1 MALEAIVFQDGDTQN
16 LVVQTNRGNTGTL
29 EGVVTE
35 PNSNSGAQTTQTTLQ
50 GGAGETTYTFS

>member
-1 MALEAIVFQDGDTQN
+1 MALEAIVFQDGDSQN

-35 PNSNSGAQTTQTTLQ
+35 PLSNSGAEVTETKLQ